1 VRDSADVIVI
11 GLGAMG
17 AAAACELSRRGASVI
32 GIDRHEPP
40 HGLGSTH
47 GRSRII
53 RDAYFEHPL
62 YVPLV
67 LRARELWTELE
78 ELTGTM
84 LYRRTGGLM
93 VGPPDGALVTGALAS
108 ASTHALEHEY
118 LDGDDVQRRF
128 PGLRAE
134 PGHAA
139 VFEPNAGVLNPEAC
153 VRTLLSIAAGYG
165 ATLHTATPVG
175 GWRVDDESGDVV
187 VATARGTLRGR
198 HVVLAAGPWLTQL
211 LASGSAPLGLPLT
224 VERQVS
230 YWFAPS
236 PGVQAFDPAV
246 CPIAIWEYAS
256 GRFTYTFPDFGH
268 GVKIGVHHEGD
279 HADPDTV
286 DRIVSMA
293 EEERARALLEWCMP
307 GAAHTLRD
315 ANVCLYTNTPDGHF
329 IIDRHPAHE
338 QVLLVS
344 ACSGHGFKFA
354 SAIGEIAADVLL
366 EGGSHF
372 DLEMFGVSRF
382 G

>member
-1 VRDSADVIVI
+1 VQDSADVIVI

-40 HGLGSTH
+40 HGLGSSH

-84 LYRRTGGLM
+84 LYRRTGGVM

-108 ASTHALEHEY
+108 AREHALEHEY
-118 LDGDDVQRRF
+118 LHGDEVQRRF

-134 PGHAA
+134 PDHAA

-153 VRTLLSIAAGYG
+153 VRTMLSIAAGYG
-165 ATLHTATPVG
+165 ARLNTATRVV
-175 GWRVDDESGDVV
+175 GWRVDESGGVV
-187 VATARGTLRGR
+187 VETAGGTLRGR
-198 HVVLAAGPWLTQL
+198 HAVFAAGPWQTQL
-211 LASGSAPLGLPLT
+211 LASGSATLGLPLT

-230 YWFAPS
+230 CWFASS
-236 PGVQAFDPAV
+236 PGVQAFHPAV

-256 GRFTYTFPDFGH
+256 GRFTYTFPDLGH

-279 HADPDTV
+279 RADPDAV
-286 DRIVSMA
+286 DRTVSMA
-293 EEERARALLEWCMP
+293 EEETARALLEWCMP
-307 GAAHTLRD
+307 GAAHRLRD

-329 IIDRHPAHE
+329 IIDRHPGHE
-338 QVLLVS
+338 RVLLIS

-354 SAIGEIAADVLL
+354 TAIGEIAADVLL
-366 EGGSHF
+366 EGGSRF
-372 DLEMFGVSRF
+372 DLEMFRASRF

>member
-1 VRDSADVIVI
+1 VQDTADVIVI

-17 AAAACELSRRGASVI
+17 AAAAYELSRRGAYVI
-32 GIDRHEPP
+32 GIDRNEPP

-93 VGPPDGALVTGALAS
+93 VGPPDGALVAGALAS
-108 ASTHALEHEY
+108 ARAHALEHEY
-118 LDGDDVQRRF
+118 LDSDDVRRRF

-134 PGHAA
+134 PEHAA
-139 VFEPNAGVLNPEAC
+139 VFEPHAGVLNPEAC
-153 VRTLLSIAAGYG
+153 VRALLSITVGHG
-165 ATLHTATPVG
+165 ATLHAATRVV
-175 GWRVDDESGDVV
+175 GWRVDEDSGDVV
-187 VATARGTLRGR
+187 VETARGTLRGR
-198 HVVLAAGPWLTQL
+198 HAVLTAGPWLPQL
-211 LASGSAPLGLPLT
+211 LATGSAPLELPLT

-236 PGVQAFDPAV
+236 PGVQAFHAGA
-246 CPIAIWEYAS
+246 CPIAIWEYAT
-256 GRFTYTFPDFGH
+256 GRFTYTFPDLGH
-268 GVKIGVHHEGD
+268 GVKIGIHHEGD
-279 HADPDTV
+279 RADPDDV
-286 DRIVSMA
+286 DRTVSMA

-307 GAAHTLRD
+307 GAAHSLRD
-315 ANVCLYTNTPDGHF
+315 ANVCLYTNTPDSHF

-366 EGGSHF
+366 EGGSRF
-372 DLEMFGVSRF
+372 DLEMFQVERF
-382 G
+382 V